1 MCNKCCD
8 IFSQRYP
15 QSAAPLPLQAPPF
28 GTLYRLNAPFRYPL
42 PMILKRN
49 KRKRVAKG
57 APNGFRFVVGVADSC
72 WPQCVYECA
81 CVCEYSENRL
91 RATFVLGY
99 STATVQK

>member
-15 QSAAPLPLQAPPF
+15 QSAAPLSPCSPF
-28 GTLYRLNAPFRYPL
+28 STLYRLNAPFRYPL
-42 PMILKRN
+42 PMILERN

-72 WPQCVYECA
+72 WPQCVCVCV

-91 RATFVLGY
+91 RATFVKGY
-99 STATVQK
+99 STGTVQK

>member
-15 QSAAPLPLQAPPF
+15 QSAAPAFRPPPPS
-28 GTLYRLNAPFRYPL
+28 GLYRLNAPFRYPL

-57 APNGFRFVVGVADSC
+57 VPNGFHFVVGVADTC
-72 WPQCVYECA
+72 WPQCVCT

-99 STATVQK
+99 STENVQK